1 MIWYGMVW
9 YGMVWYG
16 MVWYGM
22 VYDMVWIIWCNLII
36 IQMLDS
42 NNTKTGEMVKLETKY
57 IMDIQW
63 EIMKYEV
70 RSE

>member
-1 MIWYGMVW
+1 
-9 YGMVWYG
+9 
-16 MVWYGM
+16 
-22 VYDMVWIIWCNLII
+22 
-36 IQMLDS
+36 MLDS